1 MILKN
6 FKNIKRPFPEGG
18 FQFFSINKK
27 GLEKVMINIAAV
39 IASQTAM
46 RAVIQFTL
54 NQAKKRREEEA
65 KKDKP
70 KK

>member
-1 MILKN
+1 
-6 FKNIKRPFPEGG
+6 
-18 FQFFSINKK
+18 
-27 GLEKVMINIAAV
+27 MINIAAV